1 MTAAVR
7 NYVAVPFFDRV
18 PPRVIDLV
26 ITTFDNIV
34 ERAQSKREAYY
45 FFATGVK
52 QRQFEGPT
60 FEEFGDWHERVK
72 NGLIERPHPSE
83 AQPAAVTRKQL
94 LAAVSNISDEAA
106 NQLRASSSER
116 PTITKIVYHSEREM
130 ACEAAQTPERK
141 LRLKQARA
149 IVKAAHELFE
159 IKRKAGYSP
168 DSIIV
173 EDTIVAEALRDLID
187 AEAEQMVTAISVD
200 MTPGNMLV
208 DFLLSEQ
215 NEDIDAK
222 LIDCL
227 TIDMQPEL
235 CHILSRP
242 GALKSR

>member
-1 MTAAVR
+1 MTAVR

-18 PPRVIDLV
+18 PPRIMDLV

-34 ERAQSKREAYY
+34 ERGQSVREAYY
-45 FFATGVK
+45 FFGNAVK
-52 QRQFEGPT
+52 KRNLEGPT
-60 FEEFGDWHERVK
+60 FDDFAHWHERVK

-83 AQPAAVTRKQL
+83 VQPVAVTRKQL
-94 LAAVSNISDEAA
+94 LTAVSNISDEAA
-106 NQLRASSSER
+106 NQLRVSSAER
-116 PTITKIVYHSEREM
+116 PTITKIVQRSGQDM
-130 ACEAAQTPERK
+130 ACEVARSPERT
-141 LRLKQARA
+141 LRLEQARA
-149 IVKAAHELFE
+149 VVKAAHDLFE
-159 IKRKAGYSP
+159 TKRKAGYSP

-173 EDTIVAEALRDLID
+173 EDTIVAEALRDLLE
-187 AEAEQMVTAISVD
+187 AEAEHMVTDVFVD

-242 GALKSR
+242 GTLKSR